1 MKEGKK
7 EECKQGRKEQKAGK
21 GRKEQNDEKQKRWE
35 GMKGMVNRRTKS
47 EIFETPCTFIKV
59 LSGREDRSNVSPLE
73 RMQEVGHA
81 VPEVYIRYM
90 QGTAH
95 YPQNGVWTLSLHE
108 TDRRRA
114 GKTDGKEMKSECEM
128 EKKQNPGYVW

>member
-1 MKEGKK
+1 
-7 EECKQGRKEQKAGK
+7 
-21 GRKEQNDEKQKRWE
+21 
-35 GMKGMVNRRTKS
+35 
-47 EIFETPCTFIKV
+47 
-59 LSGREDRSNVSPLE
+59 
-73 RMQEVGHA
+73 MQEVGHA

-114 GKTDGKEMKSECEM
+114 GKTDGEEVKSECEM
-128 EKKQNPGYVW
+128 EKNKTQVMSGECVKGIGSNPAEGYSGVKTIMV